1 MNLDEKITHLRE
13 VVMSEARAE
22 GNAIIENHRKALES
36 LLDKHKEEAKTQS
49 EIRIKSET
57 TKSRRQGN
65 QAAAKGEVELKR
77 ALGKRQ
83 KELKIKLFEEVKVLL
98 LEYRKSD
105 DYVEYICR
113 KIREAAVFANG
124 DGVVIYITPSDED
137 KKAVLESKTGM
148 TITVSEYEFMG
159 GVRAVIQNRNILID
173 HSFQT
178 AIEAEYQRFSF
189 GTGGAG
195 VE

>member
-57 TKSRRQGN
+57 TKSRRQVN
-65 QAAAKGEVELKR
+65 QAAAKAEVELKR

-105 DYVEYICR
+105 EYVEYICR

>member
-57 TKSRRQGN
+57 TKSRRQVN
-65 QAAAKGEVELKR
+65 QAAAKAEVELKR

-83 KELKIKLFEEVKVLL
+83 KELKIKLFEEVKGLL

-178 AIEAEYQRFSF
+178 AIEAEYQKFSF
-189 GTGGAG
+189 GAGGAD